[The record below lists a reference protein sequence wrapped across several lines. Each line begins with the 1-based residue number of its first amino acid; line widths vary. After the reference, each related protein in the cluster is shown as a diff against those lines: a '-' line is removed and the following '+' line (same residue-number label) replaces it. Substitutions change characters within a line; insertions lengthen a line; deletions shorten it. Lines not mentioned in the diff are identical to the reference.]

1 MMPGMLRHAAW
12 LARSLGRGDLAPFT
26 DDDIRE
32 LAESIGIRTVEAG
45 TPLLDQGKPV
55 RYIAVIQRGDVGLY
69 YRSGLRRVMLQR
81 LHEGDVLGDVPYFC
95 RTGSPFSARS
105 LTEVDLLQLEDEVL
119 TRLLHTRPAISQ
131 RFLYS
136 LATRLERMQRRLLEL
151 TQRDLRG
158 QVATLLLNE
167 TEEQPGEIHLP
178 QSTLA
183 ELLGATRPSV
193 NQVLK
198 RLQAEGLVRLAYRSV
213 EVVDPEG
220 LRRAV
225 T

>member
-1 MMPGMLRHAAW
+1 MEGMLRHAAW

-26 DDDIRE
+26 DQEIRE
-32 LAESIGIRTVEAG
+32 LAESIGIRKVEAG
-45 TPLLDQGKPV
+45 TPLLEQGKPV
-55 RYIAVIQRGDVGLY
+55 RFIAVIERGEVGLY

-105 LTEVDLLQLEDEVL
+105 LTEVDLLQLDDEIL
-119 TRLLHTRPAISQ
+119 ARLMHTRPAISQ

-151 TQRDLRG
+151 TQRDLRQ
-158 QVATLLLNE
+158 QVAMLLLNE
-167 TEEQPGEIHLP
+167 TEDRPGEIQLP

-193 NQVLK
+193 NQILK
-198 RLQAEGLVRLAYRSV
+198 RFEAEGLLRLSYRRL
-213 EVVDPEG
+213 EILDPQG
-220 LRRAV
+220 LRRAIS
-225 T
+225 

>member
-1 MMPGMLRHAAW
+1 MTGMFRQAAW

-32 LAESIGIRTVEAG
+32 LAESIGLRTVEAG
-45 TPLLDQGKPV
+45 TPLLEQGKPV
-55 RYIAVIQRGDVGLY
+55 AFIAVIQRGDVGLY

-105 LTEVDLLQLEDEVL
+105 LSEVDLLHLEDEVL
-119 TRLLHTRPAISQ
+119 RRLLYTRPAVTQ

-136 LATRLERMQRRLLEL
+136 LATRLERMQRRLLEI

-198 RLQAEGLVRLAYRSV
+198 GFEREGLVRLSYRRL
-213 EVVDPEG
+213 EVVDPDG
-220 LRRAV
+220 LRRAIS
-225 T
+225 

>member
-1 MMPGMLRHAAW
+1 MEGMLRHAAW

-26 DDDIRE
+26 DDEIRE
-32 LAESIGIRTVEAG
+32 LAASIGIRKVEAG
-45 TPLLDQGKPV
+45 TPLLEQGKPV
-55 RYIAVIQRGDVGLY
+55 RFIGVIERGEVGLY

-105 LTEVDLLQLEDEVL
+105 LTEVDLLQLDDEML
-119 TRLLHTRPAISQ
+119 TRLMYTRPAVSQ

-151 TQRDLRG
+151 TQRDLRQ

-167 TEEQPGEIHLP
+167 TDERPGEIQLP

-198 RLQAEGLVRLAYRSV
+198 RFEQEGLVRISYRRL
-213 EVVDPEG
+213 EIVDPQG
-220 LRRAV
+220 LRRV
-225 T
+225 IG